1 MFEYPLIRF
10 DNRKWLEKL
19 QEGQLYMRPS
29 IFYQQLEDDGE
40 VRSDPYDGSIPLAD
54 EKRIMERIS
63 GKETFRER
71 IVLFNRY
78 VKCFYHCSKE
88 NLIYSNG
95 IVKVAFSSSA
105 VKTIQG
111 FNTDSAMIIF
121 SPSALIK
128 QISERATDMI
138 WHGNVQ
144 YLDEDG
150 YAKALYSLN
159 RDLSKTNM
167 IPFYKSAKYSAQQEY
182 RICVQHPFDKMDEK
196 KPWLDISKDIVNSLS
211 YTMDIGPIEGSCIVN
226 VNNLLQNGILYDT
239 KRDHYY
245 LAEESK

>member
-1 MFEYPLIRF
+1 
-10 DNRKWLEKL
+10 
-19 QEGQLYMRPS
+19 
-29 IFYQQLEDDGE
+29 
-40 VRSDPYDGSIPLAD
+40 
-54 EKRIMERIS
+54 
-63 GKETFRER
+63 
-71 IVLFNRY
+71 
-78 VKCFYHCSKE
+78 
-88 NLIYSNG
+88 
-95 IVKVAFSSSA
+95 
-105 VKTIQG
+105 
-111 FNTDSAMIIF
+111 MIIF

-128 QISERATDMI
+128 QISERATDVI

-211 YTMDIGPIEGSCIVN
+211 YTMDIGPIEGSCIVS
-226 VNNLLQNGILYDT
+226 VKNLLQNGILYDT

>member
-63 GKETFRER
+63 GKDTFRER

-88 NLIYSNG
+88 NLIYSNEPQVG
-95 IVKVAFSSSA
+95 DDYEGLERGEGS
-105 VKTIQG
+105 
-111 FNTDSAMIIF
+111 DSEEVR
-121 SPSALIK
+121 S
-128 QISERATDMI
+128 Q
-138 WHGNVQ
+138 
-144 YLDEDG
+144 
-150 YAKALYSLN
+150 
-159 RDLSKTNM
+159 RDLSPVTR
-167 IPFYKSAKYSAQQEY
+167 Q
-182 RICVQHPFDKMDEK
+182 K
-196 KPWLDISKDIVNSLS
+196 KALI
-211 YTMDIGPIEGSCIVN
+211 
-226 VNNLLQNGILYDT
+226 
-239 KRDHYY
+239 
-245 LAEESK
+245 